1 VNLQTALLQ
10 GTQLLE
16 QGNVAA
22 PRLTAEVLLAHA
34 IGCERSWLYAHSTDE
49 LRELWWI
56 HYGRYLHQRMDGLP
70 TQYVTGCQE
79 FFGREFRV
87 TRDVLIP
94 RPETELVLETALARL
109 RNTAGNRP
117 TALEVRIAD
126 IGTGSG
132 AIAVTLALEMAQC
145 EDDQKRAQAAGVSLD
160 ASRLIATDISLP
172 ALQVAEANARKLG
185 AKVQFLCCDLGS
197 ALSSG
202 IFDLV
207 VSNPPYVPESDR
219 VTLQAEVRDYEPAQ
233 ALYGGVDGLAVYRRL
248 VPEAA
253 RLLKSGGILV
263 MEIGYL
269 GGDSLRQMLS
279 DPAGVW
285 QEIEILTDLAG
296 LERVVTARRG

>member
-1 VNLQTALLQ
+1 MNLQTALLQ

-49 LRELWWI
+49 LREVWWI
-56 HYGRYLHQRMDGLP
+56 HYGRYLHQRIEGSP
-70 TQYVTGCQE
+70 TQYVTGRQE

-94 RPETELVLETALARL
+94 RPETEQVVETALARL
-109 RNTAGNRP
+109 RDGAGKRP
-117 TALEVRIAD
+117 TASAVRIAD

-132 AIAVTLALEMAQC
+132 AIAVTLALEMARDGDNPKQGHA
-145 EDDQKRAQAAGVSLD
+145 EDISSD
-160 ASRLIATDISLP
+160 ASRVIATDISLP
-172 ALQVAEANARKLG
+172 ALNVAEANARKLG
-185 AKVQFLCCDLGS
+185 ARVQFLCCDLGS
-197 ALSSG
+197 ALPMG
-202 IFDLV
+202 AFDLV

-219 VTLQAEVRDYEPAQ
+219 VTLQAEVRDYEPAL

-253 RLLKSGGILV
+253 RLLKSGGSLV

-269 GGDSLRQMLS
+269 GGESLRQMLS

-296 LERVVTARRG
+296 HERVVTARKI